1 MNILIVGLNYS
12 PEPVGIGPYTA
23 GMARWL
29 VEAGHS
35 VTVVCGKPYYPAWK
49 VDPAYA
55 GGGIKR
61 SVEDGVN
68 VIRLPI
74 YVPSNPNGRRRLLHH
89 ASFAARALPVVLG
102 EGRKHRFDVV
112 IGIAPSLVSLI
123 AARTAA
129 RAYKA
134 KLWIHVQDF
143 EVEAAFAT
151 GLLRQNGRLAKP
163 ALAFEEW
170 SLDADR
176 ISTISPQMCT
186 KLIERGIAPEKVV
199 EFRNWA
205 SVDLVR
211 PLQRPSVLLK
221 EWKIERPY
229 VALYSGNIANKQGIE
244 VVIDAARLLVER
256 RDLQFVIC
264 GEGANRSRLEAHAA
278 DLNNVRF
285 FDLQPM
291 HRLSEL
297 LGLATVHLL
306 PQIASAADL
315 VLPSKLTNMLASGRP
330 VLATATSNTGLAA
343 EVEGCG
349 IITNPGDQVAFAS
362 AITKLLQDKELRD
375 RYGKQARVRAEE
387 RWSKDAILEGFT
399 DKLEKLL
406 HISCSDDPMTGL
418 RQLAEP
424 QSAG

>member
-49 VDPAYA
+49 LDPAYA

-61 SVEDGVN
+61 SVEDGVS

-89 ASFAARALPVVLG
+89 ASFAARALPVVLA
-102 EGRKHRFDVV
+102 EGRKQRPDVV
-112 IGIAPSLVSLI
+112 IGIAPSLVSLT
-123 AARTAA
+123 AARAAA

-151 GLLRQNGRLAKP
+151 GLLSPNGRLAKP

-176 ISTISPQMCT
+176 ISTISPQMCA

-205 SVDLVR
+205 SIDLVR
-211 PLQRPSVLLK
+211 PLDRPSVLRK
-221 EWKIERPY
+221 EWGIERPY

-244 VVIDAARLLVER
+244 IVIDAARLLKDR
-256 RDLQFVIC
+256 PDLQFVIC
-264 GEGANRSRLEAHAA
+264 GEGANRSRLEAQAA
-278 DLNNVRF
+278 DLDNVRF

-291 HRLSEL
+291 ERLSEL

-306 PQIASAADL
+306 PQIAGAADL

-330 VLATATSNTGLAA
+330 ILATAEEGTGLAD
-343 EVEGCG
+343 EVRGCG
-349 IITNPGDQVAFAS
+349 GLSKPGDPIGFVS
-362 AITKLLQDKELRD
+362 KLNRLLDNADLRSELGRE
-375 RYGKQARVRAEE
+375 ARLRAES
-387 RWSKDAILEGFT
+387 RWSAEAILTHFA
-399 DKLEKLL
+399 DQ
-406 HISCSDDPMTGL
+406 IS
-418 RQLAEP
+418 
-424 QSAG
+424 SAL

>member
-61 SVEDGVN
+61 SVEDGVS

-89 ASFAARALPVVLG
+89 ASFAARALPVVLA
-102 EGRKHRFDVV
+102 EGRKQRPDVV
-112 IGIAPSLVSLI
+112 IGIAPSLVSLT
-123 AARTAA
+123 AARAAA

-151 GLLRQNGRLAKP
+151 GLLSSNGRLAKP

-176 ISTISPQMCT
+176 ISTISPQMCA

-205 SVDLVR
+205 SIDLVR
-211 PLQRPSVLLK
+211 PLDRPSVLRK
-221 EWKIERPY
+221 EWGIERPF

-244 VVIDAARLLVER
+244 IVIDAARLLKER
-256 RDLQFVIC
+256 QDLQFVVC
-264 GEGANRSRLEAHAA
+264 GEGANRARLEAQAA
-278 DLNNVRF
+278 DLDNVRF

-291 HRLSEL
+291 ARLSEL

-306 PQIASAADL
+306 PQIAGAADL

-330 VLATATSNTGLAA
+330 VLATAEARTGLAD
-343 EVEGCG
+343 EVEGSG
-349 IITNPGDQVAFAS
+349 IVTPPADTRKFVTS
-362 AITKLLQDKELRD
+362 LCRLLEDEALRTELGYR
-375 RYGKQARVRAEE
+375 ARKRAEE
-387 RWSKDAILEGFT
+387 RWSRDAILSRF
-399 DKLEKLL
+399 
-406 HISCSDDPMTGL
+406 SDTL
-418 RQLAEP
+418 SQLV
-424 QSAG
+424 

>member
-12 PEPVGIGPYTA
+12 PETVGIGPYTA

-74 YVPSNPNGRRRLLHH
+74 YVPSNPDGRRRLLHH
-89 ASFAARALPVVLG
+89 ASFAARALPVVLT
-102 EGRKHRFDVV
+102 EGRKQRPDVV
-112 IGIAPSLVSLI
+112 IGIAPSLVSLT
-123 AARTAA
+123 AARAVA

-151 GLLRQNGRLAKP
+151 GLLSPNGRLARP

-170 SLDADR
+170 SLDADC
-176 ISTISPQMCT
+176 ISTISPQMCA

-205 SVDLVR
+205 SIDLVR
-211 PLQRPSVLLK
+211 PLDRPSVLRK
-221 EWKIERPY
+221 EWGIERPY

-244 VVIDAARLLVER
+244 IVIDAARLLKDR
-256 RDLQFVIC
+256 QDLQFVIC
-264 GEGANRSRLEAHAA
+264 GEGANRSRLEAQAA
-278 DLNNVRF
+278 DLDNVRF

-291 HRLSEL
+291 ERLSEL

-306 PQIASAADL
+306 PQIAGAADL

-330 VLATATSNTGLAA
+330 VLATAHPGTGLAG

-349 IITNPGDQVAFAS
+349 IVTPPGDAEVFAVS
-362 AITKLLQDKELRD
+362 LCKLLEDEAIRTKLGDT
-375 RYGKQARVRAEE
+375 ARKRAEE
-387 RWSKDAILEGFT
+387 RWSRDSILRRFRMALSDLCDA
-399 DKLEKLL
+399 
-406 HISCSDDPMTGL
+406 
-418 RQLAEP
+418 
-424 QSAG
+424 